1 MLIILGERRPYLNGC
16 LRNSIDYEKLVY
28 DIIKNKP
35 NISIPEIAKE
45 LTISEITARKYYRK
59 ANGIEPSK
67 CKQERKE
74 DNMEFNEEELAVL
87 KFMINLEI
95 EDTKQLIIDA
105 KESGEAS
112 DAKDLKQHLKLVEG
126 IAKKLNA

>member
-1 MLIILGERRPYLNGC
+1 
-16 LRNSIDYEKLVY
+16 
-28 DIIKNKP
+28 
-35 NISIPEIAKE
+35 
-45 LTISEITARKYYRK
+45 
-59 ANGIEPSK
+59 
-67 CKQERKE
+67 
-74 DNMEFNEEELAVL
+74 MEFNNEELAVL

-112 DAKDLKQHLKLVEG
+112 DAKDLKEHLKLVEG